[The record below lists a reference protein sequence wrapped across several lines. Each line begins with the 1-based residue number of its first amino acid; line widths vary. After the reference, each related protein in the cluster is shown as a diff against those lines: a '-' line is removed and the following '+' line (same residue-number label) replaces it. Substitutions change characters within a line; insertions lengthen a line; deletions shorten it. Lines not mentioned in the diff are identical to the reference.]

1 MDFSL
6 PSKNTAFLIPTTS
19 RNRQW
24 NIIEDSY
31 LYQSL
36 SILDKHYK
44 GITIYVGIDNDDE
57 FYKNNIAELKEKL
70 NNLIFQV
77 YFEDYEKGNV
87 VAIWNHLS
95 HIAYDDGM
103 ELFYAIGDDIVYP
116 DNKEWLQT
124 MCKKLRDN
132 NGMGFSAGDSG
143 NPQLPMTQFLLSRKH
158 VEIFGNIFN
167 PMLKNWFCDNYLC
180 ELYPNKYIYYFP
192 EIKLFNNGGTPRYTP
207 LDHKNLYK
215 KLVKRDKFKARK
227 SF

>member
-6 PSKNTAFLIPTTS
+6 PSKNTAFLIPSTS

-44 GITIYVGIDNDDE
+44 GISVYVGVDKDDE
-57 FYKNNIAELKEKL
+57 FYKNNIEELKQKL

-87 VAIWNHLS
+87 VSIWNHLS

-103 ELFYAIGDDIVYP
+103 ELFFAIGDDIVYP

-124 MCKKLRDN
+124 MCKKLRDH
-132 NGMGFSAGDSG
+132 NGIGFSAGDSG
-143 NPQLPMTQFLLSRKH
+143 NPQLPMTQFLISRKH
-158 VEIFGNIFN
+158 IEIFGNIFN
-167 PMLKNWFCDNYLC
+167 PLLKNWFCDNYLC

-192 EIKLFNNGGTPRYTP
+192 EIKLLNNGGQPRYKP
-207 LDHKNLYK
+207 EDHRKLYK
-215 KLVKRDKFKARK
+215 MLVKRDKFKSRK

>member
-24 NIIEDSY
+24 NTIEDSY

-44 GITIYVGIDNDDE
+44 GITVYVGIDNDDE
-57 FYKNNIAELKEKL
+57 FYKNNIEELKQKL

-77 YFEDYEKGNV
+77 YFENYEKGNV
-87 VAIWNHLS
+87 VSIWNHLS
-95 HIAYDDGM
+95 HTAYQDGM
-103 ELFYAIGDDIVYP
+103 ELFYVIGDDIVYP

-124 MCKKLRDN
+124 MCKKLRDH
-132 NGMGFSAGDSG
+132 NGIGFSAGDSG
-143 NPQLPMTQFLLSRKH
+143 NPQLPMTQFLISRKH
-158 VEIFGNIFN
+158 IEIFGNVFN
-167 PMLKNWFCDNYLC
+167 PLLKNWFCDNYLC

-215 KLVKRDKFKARK
+215 KLVKRDKFKSRK